1 MKTFSRLNVLMLLFL
16 SIVLMLV
23 EGTGYAESLEVLIL
37 EGQTGIGD
45 PVGVRFVIDPP
56 KAVILRVDAV
66 GVEITSISGAT
77 APYAIP
83 GNYATDAEAGTL
95 LVEGRIRASGAYISA
110 VWDRDANDDLSAIA
124 QVPNAVD
131 RRHLAVFHRY
141 RNTFQHP
148 DVHEHFPDV
157 LRAFKNPEVQ
167 NVLNSVVIHYF
178 VRDPEYIRA
187 FSPDVDASLIT
198 LLATDNGF
206 RRLFE
211 DEEFQGVLQEPA
223 GIGELVGLIEAQS
236 PPRVPKMVTIVSGDL
251 QQGGSQTALGNPL
264 VVLVRDQYGDP
275 LSGVNIA
282 FRVTSGG
289 GSLSRPTARTNRA
302 GRAETTLTLTSEP
315 GIHQV
320 EASVVGFP
328 SLTQTFTAT
337 AACEVPSPPTPP
349 TPTTLRMVSG
359 NNQSGEMNESLTQP
373 FVVGVLDQEGKP
385 IQETPV
391 TFAITAGNGQL
402 SATRETTNISGD
414 ARTILTLGS
423 DPGTYLVKA
432 SVAAKDSLNGVELTQ
447 TFTATAIAPPPLGE
461 GSEPLLPPMY
471 WIESNTIYYRPTG
484 GGKEIFLEP
493 TDGTLTGGL
502 AIGTVGGKVYWT
514 ERTIDNRGR
523 IQSANLDGTN
533 VRTVKEIT
541 TVPLDIALD
550 AMKGTL
556 YWTSARGKIR
566 RINVSG
572 EGFDGNFITNLNSL
586 KHIAF
591 DMKTR
596 RLYWTDRQ
604 GIWHIYTDNDTAIRR
619 PLNKA
624 DLGEVRGIAVVDDVV
639 YWTEKTKGGIG
650 RVRSMHRSGK
660 GVGLLAVTES
670 IPAGIAVDPD
680 GERVYWTTADGKIQS
695 VSLTGTTIQTV
706 VMRGV
711 GPAAGIALGV
721 PVVEASPA
729 APSISSVVSVENT
742 LLANYPNP
750 FNPETW
756 IPYQLSEPADV
767 SVSIYAVDGH
777 LVRRLDLGHQS
788 AGVYRSR
795 NRAAYWDGRNAFGE
809 HVASGLYF
817 YRLTAGDFTA
827 TRRMLIRK

>member
-1 MKTFSRLNVLMLLFL
+1 MKTFSRLNLLTLLFL

-37 EGQTGIGD
+37 EGQTGVGD
-45 PVGVRFVIDPP
+45 PVGVRFVVDPA

-83 GNYATDAEAGTL
+83 GNYATDADAGTL
-95 LVEGRIRASGAYISA
+95 IVEGRIRSSGAYISA
-110 VWDRDANDDLSAIA
+110 VWDRDAYDDLSAIA

-131 RRHLAVFHRY
+131 RRHLAVFHKY
-141 RNTFQHP
+141 RDMFQHP

-167 NVLNSVVIHYF
+167 NVLNSVVINHF

-187 FSPDVDASLIT
+187 FSPDVDASIIT

-206 RRLFE
+206 RTLFE
-211 DEEFQGVLQEPA
+211 DEGFQGVLQEPA

-236 PPRVPKMVTIVSGDL
+236 PPREPKIVTIVSGDL
-251 QQGGSQTALGNPL
+251 QEGGPQTALGNPL
-264 VVLVRDQYGDP
+264 VVLVRDQYGEP
-275 LSGVNIA
+275 LSGVNVT
-282 FRVTSGG
+282 FRVTRGG
-289 GSLSRPTARTNRA
+289 GSLSHTTARTNRA

-315 GIHQV
+315 EIHQV

-337 AACEVPSPPTPP
+337 AACEVPSPPTP
-349 TPTTLRMVSG
+349 TTLSMVSG
-359 NNQSGEMNESLTQP
+359 NNQSGEINESLTQP
-373 FVVGVLDQEGKP
+373 LVVSVLDQEGKP
-385 IQETPV
+385 LQETAV
-391 TFAITAGNGQL
+391 TFAITAGNGLL
-402 SATRETTNISGD
+402 SATRETTNVSGD
-414 ARTILTLGS
+414 ARTTLTLGS

-447 TFTATAIAPPPLGE
+447 TFTATAIAPPSPGE
-461 GSEPLLPPMY
+461 EPEPPLPPMY
-471 WIESNTIYYRPTG
+471 WIEGNRIYYRPTG

-493 TDGTLTGGL
+493 RGGTLTGGL
-502 AIGTVGGKVYWT
+502 AIDTAGGKVYWT
-514 ERTIDNRGR
+514 EQTLNNSGR
-523 IQSANLDGTN
+523 LRSANSDGTN
-533 VRTVKEIT
+533 VQTIKEIT
-541 TVPLDIALD
+541 TVLLDIALD
-550 AMKGTL
+550 TMKGIL
-556 YWTSARGKIR
+556 YWTSSRGKIR

-572 EGFDGNFITNLNSL
+572 KDFDGNFIIGLNSP

-591 DMKTR
+591 DVKTR
-596 RLYWTDRQ
+596 RLYWTDRE
-604 GIWHIYTDNDTAIRR
+604 GIWHIYADNDTGIPR
-619 PLNKA
+619 PLNTE
-624 DLGEVRGIAVVDDVV
+624 DLGEVRGIAVVDDIL
-639 YWTEKTKGGIG
+639 YWTEKTKDGVG

-660 GVGLLAVTES
+660 DVRLLAVTES

-680 GERVYWTTADGKIQS
+680 GERVYWTTADGEIQNIMP
-695 VSLTGTTIQTV
+695 LTGAIQTV
-706 VMRGV
+706 VMRGA
-711 GPAAGIALGV
+711 GPAAGIALGGTAA
-721 PVVEASPA
+721 PGAPA
-729 APSISSVVSVENT
+729 APSISPVVSVENT

-756 IPYQLSEPADV
+756 IPYQLSASADV

-777 LVRRLDLGHQS
+777 LVRRLDLGHQV

-795 NRAAYWDGRNAFGE
+795 SRAAYWDGRNEFGE
-809 HVASGLYF
+809 RVASGLYF
-817 YRLTAGDFTA
+817 YTLTAGDFTA
-827 TRRMLIRK
+827 TRKMLIRK